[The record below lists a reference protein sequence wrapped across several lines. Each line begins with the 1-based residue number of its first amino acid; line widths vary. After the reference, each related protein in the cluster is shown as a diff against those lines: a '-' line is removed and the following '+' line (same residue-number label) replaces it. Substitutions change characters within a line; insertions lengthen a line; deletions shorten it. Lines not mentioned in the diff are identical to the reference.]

1 MINELEQEEAI
12 LNRISNKELYI
23 KKIINRYLDLG
34 NLSDDDANKLN
45 IIEEIEEE
53 LNSFEI
59 QILKS
64 KNIYNTAEEDLN
76 NQKKVE
82 NIITIELEK
91 LLEKVN
97 HNKTYLELQLKT
109 RSNIIEC
116 EDLAKE
122 VNCLSSKTELIEEID
137 KYSKINEKLE
147 NEVIEKTQKMKQKSE
162 KFNLLISLLNELKSE
177 E

>member
-147 NEVIEKTQKMKQKSE
+147 NEVVEKTQKMKQKSE
-162 KFNLLISLLNELKSE
+162 KLNLLISLLNELKSE